1 MLALNNIEV
10 IYDSV
15 ILVLKGVSVTVREG
29 GITTLLGANG
39 AGKTTTLKA
48 ISGLLRSERGEVTK
62 GSVEFSGERID
73 GRPPH
78 DIVRRGIVQVFEG
91 RRVFEHLTTEENLI
105 AGAHIQTSRQRVQE
119 GIERVYAYFPPLK
132 ERRAV
137 QAGYLSG
144 GEQQMLVIGRALM
157 ARPRVMLLD
166 EPSLGLAPMLV
177 EEIFEI
183 VQRLNREERL
193 TVLLV
198 EQNATLALA
207 IAEHGYVMENG
218 RIVLDGPAAALRD
231 NADIKEFY
239 LGLTEVGARKSY
251 RDVKH
256 YKRRKRWLS

>member
-10 IYDSV
+10 IYDGV

-78 DIVRRGIVQVFEG
+78 EIVKRGIVQIFEG

-132 ERRAV
+132 ERRTV

-157 ARPRVMLLD
+157 SHPRVMLLD

-198 EQNATLALA
+198 EQNAALALA
-207 IAEHGYVMENG
+207 IADHGYVMENG
-218 RIVLDGPAAALRD
+218 RIVLDGTADALRE